1 MPVAEALTLLSFT
14 PRHGAREVAKVIKS
28 AVANAEHN
36 YNLETSDLR
45 VDRIEIDQAADHQA
59 LHRQASRHGGEHLQA
74 DEPPPLLR
82 HRRGAEPERRRRSV
96 VAMPGRAASTSARPA
111 ATRRRRPAQVRR
123 AQEAAAAAVEAEAPA
138 EEAESVEG
146 ESTALAD
153 ATGETELADEEPE
166 DDEEPDDGEESE
178 DGDDGDE
185 RGGQLMGQKVNP
197 IGFRLGIYRQ
207 WDSRWY
213 ADRDYTKLL
222 HEDLAMRKLIGSRLR
237 NAGVARIETERS
249 ANQLTVIIQ
258 TAKPGIVIGKQ
269 GASVDALR
277 DELERISGKKV
288 RVTIHEIK
296 TPELDAKLVAEN
308 VASQLEKRIAFRR
321 ALKQTVMRSMRAGAK
336 GVKLEVSG
344 RLGGAEMSR
353 REWDRDGRVPLHTLR
368 ANIDYGQA
376 EARTTF
382 GRIGVTCWIY
392 KGDYVTATGE
402 PVMSGGP
409 GRETSDSLELVR
421 AAVPERAA
429 RPVAARAP
437 SPVETA
443 PAARPL
449 APAAPVDAEPLAEAE
464 EILDAV
470 DVVVEAEVE
479 GASARG
485 LRA

>member
-1 MPVAEALTLLSFT
+1 
-14 PRHGAREVAKVIKS
+14 
-28 AVANAEHN
+28 
-36 YNLETSDLR
+36 
-45 VDRIEIDQAADHQA
+45 
-59 LHRQASRHGGEHLQA
+59 
-74 DEPPPLLR
+74 
-82 HRRGAEPERRRRSV
+82 
-96 VAMPGRAASTSARPA
+96 
-111 ATRRRRPAQVRR
+111 
-123 AQEAAAAAVEAEAPA
+123 
-138 EEAESVEG
+138 
-146 ESTALAD
+146 
-153 ATGETELADEEPE
+153 
-166 DDEEPDDGEESE
+166 
-178 DGDDGDE
+178 
-185 RGGQLMGQKVNP
+185 MGQKVNP

-207 WDSRWY
+207 WDARWY
-213 ADRDYTKLL
+213 ADKEYTKLL
-222 HEDLAMRKLIGSRLR
+222 HEDLAMRRLIASRLR

-296 TPELDAKLVAEN
+296 VPELDARLVAEN

-368 ANIDYGQA
+368 ANIDFGRA

-402 PVMSGGP
+402 PVMIGGP
-409 GRETSDSLELVR
+409 GREVVEAMRPPV
-421 AAVPERAA
+421 APERE
-429 RPVAARAP
+429 RR
-437 SPVETA
+437 
-443 PAARPL
+443 PAATPM
-449 APAAPVDAEPLAEAE
+449 AADHEEAAPLPLAEAVPADE
-464 EILDAV
+464 GSATTTVDDLADAAAAAAALTLSGA
-470 DVVVEAEVE
+470 DIDGEAEAAEPEVPELDEEVPGLGVVPEAGTKVE
-479 GASARG
+479 KLPAKKPAVRRRTTPAKKPAPGVKPETEAEED
-485 LRA
+485 

>member
-1 MPVAEALTLLSFT
+1 
-14 PRHGAREVAKVIKS
+14 
-28 AVANAEHN
+28 
-36 YNLETSDLR
+36 
-45 VDRIEIDQAADHQA
+45 
-59 LHRQASRHGGEHLQA
+59 
-74 DEPPPLLR
+74 
-82 HRRGAEPERRRRSV
+82 
-96 VAMPGRAASTSARPA
+96 
-111 ATRRRRPAQVRR
+111 
-123 AQEAAAAAVEAEAPA
+123 
-138 EEAESVEG
+138 
-146 ESTALAD
+146 
-153 ATGETELADEEPE
+153 
-166 DDEEPDDGEESE
+166 
-178 DGDDGDE
+178 
-185 RGGQLMGQKVNP
+185 MGQKVNP

-409 GRETSDSLELVR
+409 GRETSESLELVR
-421 AAVPERAA
+421 AAAPERAA
-429 RPVAARAP
+429 RAVAARAAT
-437 SPVETA
+437 PVETA
-443 PAARPL
+443 PAAPPL
-449 APAAPVDAEPLAEAE
+449 APAAAVETQPVEEAVAALDAVEAVPEAEIEDGLREGAEAE
-464 EILDAV
+464 TVELEDEIPEIPEIPELGVDALGG
-470 DVVVEAEVE
+470 DRVEKLPAKKPAARRRAPVAKKAAPSGERPAAESE
-479 GASARG
+479 ED
-485 LRA
+485 